1 MAKTNGELEP
11 LYAGSRNP
19 HECAVAKKPVNNAAP
34 TAAESQPAR
43 MRCGKARC
51 RCRIQSG
58 EESQP
63 ARMRCGKERA
73 LQPYRQH
80 QGRNPHECAVA
91 KIANES
97 SPEFVGVATR
107 TNALWQRWLLL
118 TTAAKTASQPARM
131 RCGKGECVRFRFE
144 CRTSQP
150 ARMRC
155 GKEAVIQRVNLGG
168 LVATHAN
175 ALWQRLRRYSS
186 HRQCHV
192 ATRANALWQRA

>member
-1 MAKTNGELEP
+1 MQHRQRRSRNPHECAVAKPAVAVAFNR
-11 LYAGSRNP
+11 AKSRNP
-19 HECAVAKKPVNNAAP
+19 HECAVAKKGLCNR
-34 TAAESQPAR
+34 TDSIR
-43 MRCGKARC
+43 
-51 RCRIQSG
+51 
-58 EESQP
+58 
-63 ARMRCGKERA
+63 
-73 LQPYRQH
+73 
-80 QGRNPHECAVA
+80 
-91 KIANES
+91 
-97 SPEFVGVATR
+97 VATR